1 MNSFRVVVLSDNCAS
16 ARAARGEHG
25 LSYYIEVGARR
36 ALFDVGQGLVL
47 AENAQALGLDLGA
60 VEAIALSHG
69 HYDHVGGLPI
79 ALAAARGPVAVHLHP
94 DAWQPKYNGTRSIGM
109 PPAAR
114 EALAGPNVRLVESRE
129 PGEVVPG
136 LFRTG
141 EVPRPHPEEAL
152 AEVFHLDPEGRAVD
166 PLLDDQSL
174 YFDTPEGVVVLLGC
188 AHAGVVHI
196 LEHVQTLTG
205 NRPLRAVLGGLHLG
219 KASDARLRWVI
230 ERLREFHPRLLVP
243 MHCTGPRAAAALWTA
258 FPEACRPG
266 GAGAV
271 FDF

>member
-1 MNSFRVVVLSDNCAS
+1 MNSVRVVVLSDNCAS

-25 LSYYIEVGARR
+25 LSYFIEIAGRR

-47 AENAQALGLDLGA
+47 AENAQALGVDLGA

-69 HYDHVGGLPI
+69 HYDHTGGLPI

-94 DAWQPKYNGTRSIGM
+94 DALQPKYNGTRAIGM

-114 EALAGPNVRLVESRE
+114 AALAGPNVRLVESRA

-136 LFRTG
+136 LFLTG
-141 EVPRPHPEEAL
+141 EIPRPHPEESL
-152 AEVFHLDPEGRAVD
+152 AEIFHLDPDGHAVD
-166 PLLDDQSL
+166 PLLDDLSL

-188 AHAGVVHI
+188 AHAGVIHI
-196 LEHVQTLTG
+196 LERVRALTNG
-205 NRPLRAVLGGLHLG
+205 RPLRAVLGGLHLG
-219 KASDARLRWVI
+219 HANEARLRWVI
-230 ERLREFHPRLLVP
+230 ERLRELRPLLLVP

-258 FPEACRPG
+258 FSETCRPG

-271 FDF
+271 FEF

>member
-1 MNSFRVVVLSDNCAS
+1 MSGIRLTVLSENCAW
-16 ARAARGEHG
+16 ARAAHGEHG
-25 LSYYIEVGARR
+25 LSYFIEIGGRR
-36 ALFDVGQGLVL
+36 ILFDTGQGLVL
-47 AENAQALGLDLGA
+47 ADNARALGIDLGA

-69 HYDHVGGLPI
+69 HYDHTGGLPV

-94 DAWQPKYNGTRSIGM
+94 DALQPKYNGPRSIGM

-114 EALAGPNVRLVESRE
+114 EALAGPNVHLVQSRE
-129 PGEVVPG
+129 PGEVAPG

-152 AEVFHLDPEGRAVD
+152 AELFHLDPDGRAVD

-174 YFDTPEGVVVLLGC
+174 YFDTVQGVVVLLGC
-188 AHAGVVHI
+188 AHAGVIHI
-196 LEHVQTLTG
+196 LEHVQTLTNG
-205 NRPLRAVLGGLHLG
+205 RPFRAVLGGMHLG
-219 KASDARLRWVI
+219 QASDERLRWVTK
-230 ERLREFHPRLLVP
+230 RLREFHPRLLVP
-243 MHCTGPRAAAALWTA
+243 MHCTGPKAAAALWTA
-258 FPEACRPG
+258 FPAACRPG

>member
-1 MNSFRVVVLSDNCAS
+1 MLQLKVLMENKTYRDGLVA
-16 ARAARGEHG
+16 EHG
-25 LSYYIEVGARR
+25 LSLLVEAAGRR
-36 ALFDVGQGLVL
+36 ILFDAGATGHLLHNMEQMKIDPRSIDL
-47 AENAQALGLDLGA
+47 AI
-60 VEAIALSHG
+60 VSHG
-69 HYDHVGGLPI
+69 HYDHTGGLPI
-79 ALAAARGPVAVHLHP
+79 ALAAARGSVAVHLHP
-94 DAWQPKYNGTRSIGM
+94 DALQPKYNGTRFIGM

-114 EALAGPNVRLVESRE
+114 AALAGPNVRLVESRA

-141 EVPRPHPEEAL
+141 EIPRPHPEESL
-152 AEVFHLDPEGRAVD
+152 AEIFHLDPDGRAVD

-174 YFDTPEGVVVLLGC
+174 YFDTPEGAVVLLGC
-188 AHAGVVHI
+188 AHAGVIHI
-196 LEHVQTLTG
+196 LERVRALTNG
-205 NRPLRAVLGGLHLG
+205 RPLRAVLGGLHLG
-219 KASDARLRWVI
+219 HATDARLRWTI
-230 ERLREFHPRLLVP
+230 DRLRGFGLQLLVP

>member
-1 MNSFRVVVLSDNCAS
+1 MNSVRVVVLSDNCVN

-25 LSYYIEVGARR
+25 LSYFIEIGGHR

-60 VEAIALSHG
+60 VETIALSHG
-69 HYDHVGGLPI
+69 HYDHVGGLPV
-79 ALAAARGPVAVHLHP
+79 ALAAARGAVAIHLHP
-94 DAWQPKYNGTRSIGM
+94 DALQPKFNGSRSIGM

-114 EALAGPNVRLVESRE
+114 EALAGPRVRLVQSRE
-129 PGEVVPG
+129 PGEIVPG

-141 EVPRPHPEEAL
+141 EIPRPHPEETL
-152 AEVFHLDPEGRAVD
+152 AEIFHLDPDGRAVD
-166 PLLDDQSL
+166 PLLDDQAL
-174 YFDTPEGVVVLLGC
+174 FFDTPEGVAVLLGC
-188 AHAGVVHI
+188 AHAGVIHI
-196 LEHVQTLTG
+196 LERVQALTRG
-205 NRPLRAVLGGLHLG
+205 RPFRAVLGGLHLG
-219 KASDARLRWVI
+219 NATDARLRWTI
-230 ERLREFHPRLLVP
+230 DRLRGFGLRLLAP

-258 FPEACRPG
+258 FPASCRSG